1 MALQAAPGKKF
12 KVTIKSAI
20 TRASAQKTIER
31 LFMKDKAVAAP
42 CVERESHFT
51 DLPKRRGGRIWTKY
65 SNKLHPSI
73 VTGTTATIIATAQ
86 HAKDLDSVAS
96 FVDVSVA

>member
-12 KVTIKSAI
+12 KITVKGAV
-20 TRASAQKTIER
+20 TRASAQKTLER
-31 LFMKDKAVAAP
+31 LFMKDKVIAAP
-42 CVERESHFT
+42 VVERESHFT

-65 SNKLHPSI
+65 SNKLHPKI
-73 VTGTTATIIATAQ
+73 VAGTTATIIASAQ
-86 HAKDLDSVAS
+86 HAKDLDSVAA